1 LFIDI
6 GGRLGQNRTEV
17 GDDLGDDALLIIA
30 RHQKRH
36 RCRVPVTLSA
46 RPSLLD
52 IALLGRHVAD
62 MIGANETGAGSG
74 VF

>member
-1 LFIDI
+1 
-6 GGRLGQNRTEV
+6 
-17 GDDLGDDALLIIA
+17 
-30 RHQKRH
+30 
-36 RCRVPVTLSA
+36 
-46 RPSLLD
+46 LLD